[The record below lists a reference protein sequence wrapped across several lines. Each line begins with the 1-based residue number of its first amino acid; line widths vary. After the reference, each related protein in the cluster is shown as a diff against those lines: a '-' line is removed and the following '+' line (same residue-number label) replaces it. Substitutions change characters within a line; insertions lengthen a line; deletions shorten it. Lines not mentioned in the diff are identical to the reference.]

1 MSFEMAKALRKG
13 SLFVKSRQGHVQAQE
28 SGIFLA
34 MTVEQNGVQISQ
46 PKMLVENSETGF
58 EPGRTLL
65 RSTRAFKA
73 ELATQHRHDRE
84 AYTEGKSAFV
94 AAVVESP
101 NPWIKATSCQT
112 LEGER

>member
-1 MSFEMAKALRKG
+1 MSFEMAKAPRKG
-13 SLFVKSRQGHVQAQE
+13 LLFVKSRQGHVQAQE

-65 RSTRAFKA
+65 RSTRALRPSWPPSIGMI
-73 ELATQHRHDRE
+73 ERH
-84 AYTEGKSAFV
+84 TPK
-94 AAVVESP
+94 ESQRSWP
-101 NPWIKATSCQT
+101 R
-112 LEGER
+112 L